1 MFTFIG
7 WPNMAGR
14 IISRILLMPLVGG
27 ISYEIIKWAGSSE
40 SLLARAVRAPGMFL
54 QNLTTREPDS
64 GQLEVA
70 IASLRA
76 VAGEK
81 EGAQHK

>member
-1 MFTFIG
+1 
-7 WPNMAGR
+7 
-14 IISRILLMPLVGG
+14 VGG
-27 ISYEIIKWAGSSE
+27 ISYEIIKWAGRSE
-40 SLLARAVRAPGMFL
+40 SLLSRVVRAPGMFL

-81 EGAQHK
+81 EGVSRQ